1 MKKIAAGFCTLLFIV
16 FFTILPQTAQA
27 DNTDRIIV
35 QFRTA
40 ATSQTQDAVISQ
52 FPVSKKE
59 NLRLKNTFVLH
70 VPLGQASALIQKLS
84 QNPNIQYAEQDFKA
98 QALDVPN
105 DPDYSLQWGLPKIFA
120 PQAWDV
126 THGSANTLIAIDD
139 TGIDGSHPDL
149 AGKIVARANFT
160 TDPDEDNNGHGSHV
174 AGIAAAE
181 TNNDI
186 GVAGIGY
193 DTKLLSVKVLDSTG
207 SGYYSWIA
215 NGIMWSA
222 DNGAKVINLSLG
234 GSSSSQTLQNAINY
248 AVSKGV
254 VVVAAAGN
262 NGNSLPFYPA
272 YYSNVISV
280 AATDS
285 NDKKA
290 SWSNYGSWVIMAA
303 PGVNI
308 YSTYQG
314 GYAYLS
320 GTSMA
325 TPFVSGVAGLIWGL
339 HPTWTESQVVS
350 KLENSADKISGTGTS
365 WKYGR
370 VDACNA
376 VDCNSVS
383 ITPTPTSTP
392 TPTVIP
398 TATPTP
404 TIVPTA
410 TPTPTKTPSPTAT
423 PTPTSAV
430 TPTPTIFATVTPT
443 LTPTIIPT
451 AIPTPTPAPSKPW
464 WCSYVPWFS
473 TCQ

>member
-1 MKKIAAGFCTLLFIV
+1 MKKIAAGFCSFLFL
-16 FFTILPQTAQA
+16 FTVIFLPQTAHA
-27 DNTDRIIV
+27 DNSDRIIV

-40 ATSQTQDAVISQ
+40 ATNQTQDAVINQ
-52 FPVSKKE
+52 FPVNKKE

-70 VPLGQASALIQKLS
+70 VPKGQANTLVQKLS

-126 THGSANTLIAIDD
+126 SHGSANTLIAIDD

-160 TDPDEDNNGHGSHV
+160 TDPDVDNNGHGSHV

-181 TNNDI
+181 TNNGL
-186 GVAGIGY
+186 GVAGVGY

-207 SGYYSWIA
+207 SGFYSWIA
-215 NGIMWSA
+215 NGITWSA

-234 GSSSSQTLQNAINY
+234 GSANSQTLQNAINY
-248 AVSKGV
+248 AVGKGV

-262 NGNSLPFYPA
+262 NGNSAPFYPA
-272 YYSNVISV
+272 YYSNVVSV

-290 SWSNYGSWVIMAA
+290 SWSNYGPWVIMAA

-308 YSTYQG
+308 LSAYQG

-325 TPFVSGVAGLIWGL
+325 TPFASGVAGLIWGL
-339 HPTWTESQVVS
+339 HPSWTESQVVS

-376 VDCNSVS
+376 VDCNNIS
-383 ITPTPTSTP
+383 ITPTPTATP

-398 TATPTP
+398 TATPTQTP

-410 TPTPTKTPSPTAT
+410 TPTPTTKPTAT
-423 PTPTSAV
+423 PTPTIV
-430 TPTPTIFATVTPT
+430 TTVTPT
-443 LTPTIIPT
+443 LTPTLIPT
-451 AIPTPTPAPSKPW
+451 VIPTPTPTPSKPW